1 MAWPSIR
8 RRCSSRSG
16 SMMRSY
22 DTRAS
27 DNEEESARW
36 ARDVVVASGGPPLR
50 RAGSTTSIIATKH
63 DSDSIRGDAALVA
76 DIDLTI
82 LGSLPDRFQIY
93 DRQIRQEYAWVPEPD
108 FREARLR
115 ILEGF
120 LARPTI
126 YLTGPFRRKY
136 EAQARENL
144 ETAVAEL
151 RENPSE
157 PAPMP
162 PSLTRVLETALYSD
176 DLERARQF
184 YSGVLGLKVL
194 DQGSRLV
201 SLDAGQG
208 TVLTA
213 LCIAGPR

>member
-1 MAWPSIR
+1 MELEERWQGAWFNLGSGRPEPRVLAELLGRYSEPHRAYHNVEHLKDCFR
-8 RRCSSRSG
+8 RFDEVLG
-16 SMMRSY
+16 LAQHPAEVLIALWFHDAIY
-22 DTRAS
+22 DPRAS

-36 ARDVVVASGGPPLR
+36 AREVVVASGGSPTSASR
-50 RAGSTTSIIATKH
+50 IYDSIIATKH

-151 RENPSE
+151 RENP
-157 PAPMP
+157 
-162 PSLTRVLETALYSD
+162 L
-176 DLERARQF
+176 
-184 YSGVLGLKVL
+184 
-194 DQGSRLV
+194 
-201 SLDAGQG
+201 
-208 TVLTA
+208 
-213 LCIAGPR
+213 